1 MRLPASRSAAALLAA
16 GFLAA
21 ACSDDPSPTGTTATI
36 ALRNTSNAPALAR
49 SFVPGIEIFSL
60 VGSDDTLPQSPSY
73 VFGGSADGAGVLRS
87 QDGTGFTILV
97 NHEDNFGVSRITLD
111 NAFRPVKGEWVM
123 NSTFGL
129 WRLCSATLATPEVHG
144 FGPTYLT
151 VGESGEESMIHA
163 LPAFGAPNS
172 NVLAEGLG
180 KWNGEN
186 AVPLT
191 KEAYPGKTVIL
202 IGDDDSSNEGGHV
215 GLYVSDVVGDLRNGK
230 LYVLRRT
237 DRVQREMSM
246 VTGQTYPAEWVEIPN
261 HRSLTGRQINQFAFS
276 NGAPVISRVE
286 DLDYRKGSAANNR
299 EIYFNATGQ
308 NNTGN
313 NADYSRTK
321 YGRTYRLALN
331 PTSPTGPA
339 SLELIA
345 DGDDKATTNAARLFQ
360 NPDNIYVG
368 QNYVYIQEDANGYG
382 DETHD
387 AYIWQYN
394 IATRELRPVIE
405 LDHRRTRTDGARF
418 NVRRTGT
425 GATATYDAIPG
436 NASVFGSWEYGA
448 MEDVSDLL
456 GQPNTFLVAIQPHT
470 WIGARY
476 RGVDGGTLR
485 PNEDQA
491 SQLVLIKGLPR

>member
-1 MRLPASRSAAALLAA
+1 MRFAIRSAAALLTV
-16 GFLAA
+16 GLLA
-21 ACSDDPSPTGTTATI
+21 ACSDDESSPTSTVTTI
-36 ALRNTSNAPALAR
+36 PLRNTSNAPALTR
-49 SFVPGIEIFSL
+49 SLIPGVEMYSL
-60 VGSDDTLPQSPSY
+60 IGSDDTLSGSPTY
-73 VFGGSADGAGVLRS
+73 IFGGSADGAGVLRS
-87 QDGTGFTILV
+87 QDGSGFTILV

-111 NAFRPVKGEWVM
+111 NSFRPIRGEWVI

-129 WRLCSATLATPEVHG
+129 WRLCSATLATPEIHG

-151 VGESGEESMIHA
+151 VGESGEESMIHQ
-163 LPAFGAPNS
+163 LPAFGAVNS
-172 NVLAEGLG
+172 NLLAEGLG

-191 KEAYPGKTVIL
+191 KEAYPGKTVVI

-215 GLYVSDVVGDLRNGK
+215 GLYVSDIVGDLRNGR

-237 DRVQREMSM
+237 NRDQREMNM
-246 VTGQTYPAEWVEIPN
+246 VVGQSYPMEWVEIPN
-261 HRSLTGRQINQFAFS
+261 HRSLTGRQINQFAFA

-321 YGRTYRLALN
+321 YGRTYRINLN
-331 PTSPTGPA
+331 ASNPVGPGT
-339 SLELIA
+339 LELIA
-345 DGDDKATTNAARLFQ
+345 DGDDKSAGNAARLFQ

-387 AYIWQYN
+387 AYIWQYD
-394 IATRELRPVIE
+394 IATRALRPVIE
-405 LDHRRTRTDGARF
+405 LDHRRTQTDGARY
-418 NVRRTGT
+418 NIRRTGT
-425 GATATYDAIPG
+425 GATATYAPIAN
-436 NASVFGSWEYGA
+436 NASAFGSWEYGA
-448 MEDVSDLL
+448 MEDVSELL